1 LVAQLGLPIYRGVV
15 TASDSGADDLYE
27 EALRA
32 SREIFVVVGRL
43 RRRLTA
49 LPGDSGMT
57 PTQASV
63 LTRLSKVASATVG
76 ELAGAEQVSHQATVK
91 TVAALEQAGLLRR
104 DPDPAD
110 GRRQLISLTEDGRTR
125 AHGERHARQE
135 WLARALLDLGS
146 PEEIRAVQIAAELL
160 GKVSDTP

>member
-1 LVAQLGLPIYRGVV
+1 
-15 TASDSGADDLYE
+15 
-27 EALRA
+27 
-32 SREIFVVVGRL
+32 
-43 RRRLTA
+43 
-49 LPGDSGMT
+49 MT